1 MNTSAQAE
9 LPQQDLEDPE
19 LFDSVYVE
27 LVPVNDQSEA
37 GEDAVEEASKGA
49 LPRALAGLKSRIGI
63 GASGILLVAA
73 VAGIVLGSGLLGGS
87 KMDEATDQEI
97 AHDSAEA
104 IGLEKATDVSS
115 EKAGE
120 SETVEAYDELAA
132 DEDKTPA
139 TPEYGQVTY
148 SSSGAMFHTSPTT
161 VSLEIDGAPAQLT
174 LSLGILVAVDDVD
187 ALMAQGLTIN
197 LLTIEAAQS
206 VNYGPY
212 LEWELPGLITKALK
226 QRLEDAFPDM
236 AIQGVLIRDFQF
248 KP

>member
-1 MNTSAQAE
+1 MSTSAQAE
-9 LPQQDLEDPE
+9 LPQPDLEDPE

-37 GEDAVEEASKGA
+37 DEEDAEETPQGP
-49 LPRALAGLKSRIGI
+49 LPRALAVLKSPIGM
-63 GASGILLVAA
+63 GAGGILLVAA
-73 VAGIVLGSGLLGGS
+73 IAGIVLGSGLLGGS
-87 KMDEATDQEI
+87 KADEAIDQEI
-97 AHDSAEA
+97 ALNAAETTDR
-104 IGLEKATDVSS
+104 EKVTDAPSDNV
-115 EKAGE
+115 EE
-120 SETVEAYDELAA
+120 SEIADAYDELAS
-132 DEDKTPA
+132 DEAKKPA
-139 TPEYGQVTY
+139 APEYGQVTY

-174 LSLGILVAVDDVD
+174 LSLGILVATEDVE

-226 QRLEDAFPDM
+226 QRLEEAFPDV
-236 AIQGVLIRDFQF
+236 ALQGVLIRDFQF

>member
-1 MNTSAQAE
+1 MSTSAQAE
-9 LPQQDLEDPE
+9 LPQPDLEDPE

-27 LVPVNDQSEA
+27 LVPVNDQSETD
-37 GEDAVEEASKGA
+37 EDAVEEAPQGP
-49 LPRALAGLKSRIGI
+49 LPRALAVLKSPIGM
-63 GASGILLVAA
+63 GAGGILLVAA

-87 KMDEATDQEI
+87 KADEAAEQEI
-97 AHDSAEA
+97 ALNSAETSD
-104 IGLEKATDVSS
+104 LEKVTDAPSDKVD
-115 EKAGE
+115 E
-120 SETVEAYDELAA
+120 SETAEAYDELAA
-132 DEDKTPA
+132 DQEKKPA
-139 TPEYGQVTY
+139 APEYGQVTY

-174 LSLGILVAVDDVD
+174 LSLGILVAPEDVEV
-187 ALMAQGLTIN
+187 LKAQGLTIN

-226 QRLEDAFPDM
+226 QRLEEAFPDV
-236 AIQGVLIRDFQF
+236 ALQGVLIRDFQF